1 MARIDGVVP
10 STKGGTD
17 LDGRPIQRHED
28 WQQGIAVVRYEADD
42 GRFTYENIAIHE
54 GWALWQGKEY
64 RT

>member
-1 MARIDGVVP
+1 MTPTCPDNTARLRALSAAYG
-10 STKGGTD
+10 D
-17 LDGRPIQRHED
+17 LANDADNFEL
-28 WQQGIAVVRYEADD
+28 VVRYEADD